1 MKILVDTSIWSLAL
15 RKKTL
20 TISEEKIVKEFK
32 ELIYELRVVV
42 IGPVLQ
48 ELLSGISDSRKFE
61 NLRER
66 LSSFEDIK
74 LTREDYEKAAEIS
87 NICRRKGVQG
97 SHIDFLIS
105 SFAINNN
112 IKIFTT
118 DKDFSHYQKIVK
130 DIKLHQVRRDFE

>member
-1 MKILVDTSIWSLAL
+1 MKVLVDTSIWSLAL

-20 TISEEKIVKEFK
+20 APDEKRIVDEFK

-48 ELLSGISDSRKFE
+48 ELLSGISDINKFKSLK
-61 NLRER
+61 NK
-66 LSSFEDIK
+66 LSSFETMKIGRK
-74 LTREDYEKAAEIS
+74 EYEMAAEIS
-87 NICRRKGVQG
+87 KICRRNGIQG
-97 SHIDFLIS
+97 SHIDFLIV

-118 DKDFSHYQKIVK
+118 DKDFSYYKKIIKKINLHEVRK
-130 DIKLHQVRRDFE
+130 DFK